1 MSGFKL
7 GKDALIFSVLTLIT
21 VLTWI
26 GFEVYRTATKTT
38 IPEVTQRQ
46 MAPLEPKI
54 KKEILNQIREN
65 LWFTEEEVN
74 FTSVQVSTQ
83 SAEVE

>member
-1 MSGFKL
+1 MNGFKL

-54 KKEILNQIREN
+54 KKETINQLREN
-65 LWFTEEEVN
+65 LWFAEEELN
-74 FTSVQVSTQ
+74 FAGAQVSTK
-83 SAEVE
+83 SAEIE

>member
-1 MSGFKL
+1 MNGFKL

-54 KKEILNQIREN
+54 KKETINQLREN
-65 LWFTEEEVN
+65 LWFAEEELS
-74 FTSVQVSTQ
+74 FAGAQVSTK
-83 SAEVE
+83 SAEIE